1 MKNRDIFL
9 RDPATAKLMNNGQA
23 RINDG
28 MTPQEWAT
36 LREELSNFVCEG
48 QYADGMLRI
57 LEAFLGRLGGTDQSC
72 AWVSGFYGSGKSHLL
87 KMLGHLWVNTEFPED
102 GATARSLV
110 PRLPAEIEAAL
121 KELDIAGRRAGGMH
135 AAFGALPSGSAEST
149 RLTILGI
156 LLRSC
161 GLPDQYR
168 LAKFCLYLKNNG
180 FYDAVKKEVEAAG
193 KDFMRELENLT
204 VSPVLR
210 AALLKVDPHLGN
222 ADALRTLLTKEFA
235 QPNDISTAEFLRM
248 TREVLGG
255 KDGLPLTI
263 LVLDE
268 VQIYVRDNLERT
280 REVVEVAEALGKQ
293 LDSRLLLVGAG
304 QSALSSDVPEFGW
317 MRARFTTSVE
327 LSDADVENVTRR
339 VLLAKRPEKIEAVR
353 QVLAAHAGEIAR
365 QLSST
370 AIATRIEDQETLAD
384 DYPILPVRRR
394 FWEQVLRAVDPAGT
408 SAMLRAQLQIIHEAL
423 RGLAEQPLGTVVPAD
438 FMFEQLQAGMVQ
450 QGVLLRELEETIR
463 KQDRLAARI
472 CGLIFLI
479 RKLPRTTGADSGVRA
494 TAEMLADLLV
504 SDLTNDGTKL
514 RKDVPLTLQ
523 KLVDDGILLKDGE
536 EYNLQTKES
545 QEWDKEFRNR
555 QTQIGS
561 NESVVHQKRDALLQA
576 ALQKEIKDV
585 RPKQGVS
592 NESRDLV
599 LHFGIEPPDMSGQN
613 IPVWVRNEWN
623 ASQKN
628 VVDAARAAG
637 MDSPIL
643 FVFVPKAAAEELRQ
657 QVIRAEA
664 ARGTIDGK
672 GVPST
677 LEGQEARS
685 SMNTRLSDAERARDQ
700 LIAQIAGAAKVFKG
714 GGSELFNLTLAEK
727 VREGA
732 TDALVRLYPRFNEA
746 DHKAWEIVKNRA
758 RKGDESPLRA
768 VDYEGPTEQHP
779 VCREIL
785 SKVGSGIEGR
795 ELRKFFT
802 KSPYGWPQDAVDASI
817 IALHTGGHLLA
828 RYNGQPLAVGQLDQN
843 NISKAEFRTEMITLS
858 GADKLKLRGLFQDAG
873 ISAKGSDD
881 LEAKSTEFLTLAET
895 LAGQAGGAAPLPE
908 APKMTKL
915 ADLRARVGNDRLKGL
930 LDEAD
935 TLKPE
940 VARWKKQSELAA
952 KRLPEWDKLQKF
964 LTAGAGVGAL
974 TEVDS
979 AARGILDGRLLL
991 DNSDH
996 VPPMVKQAAQA
1007 LRTAVTGAHSA
1018 FAKRHAELLKELEAG
1033 EAWKKISGT
1042 QRMALMSEEGIST
1055 VPDLEVGSDEQLLAA
1070 LQQTSVASWNDKTA
1084 ALTARFQ
1091 NAARK
1096 AAKLLEPKT
1105 QYVTLKSDT
1114 LRTEAEVKAW
1124 LAAQETTLVA
1134 KLKEGPVVVG

>member
-1 MKNRDIFL
+1 
-9 RDPATAKLMNNGQA
+9 MNNGQA
-23 RINDG
+23 RINEG

-57 LEAFLGRLGGTDQSC
+57 LEAFLGRVGGTDQSG

-87 KMLGHLWVNTEFPED
+87 KMIGHLWMNTVFPD

-121 KELDIAGRRAGGMH
+121 KELDTAGRRAGGMH

-156 LLRSC
+156 ILRSC
-161 GLPDQYR
+161 GLPDHYR

-180 FYDAVKKEVEAAG
+180 FYDAVKREVEAKG

-210 AALLKVDPHLGN
+210 AALLKVDPHLGD
-222 ADALRTLLTKEFA
+222 ADGLRALLTKEFA

-248 TREVLGG
+248 TREVLEG

-268 VQIYVRDNLERT
+268 VQIYVRNNLERT
-280 REVVEVAEALGKQ
+280 REIVEVAEALGKQ
-293 LDSRLLLVGAG
+293 VDSRVLVVAAG
-304 QSALSSDVPEFGW
+304 QSALSSDVPEFGG
-317 MRARFTTSVE
+317 MRARFTISVE
-327 LSDADVENVTRR
+327 LSDADAENVTRR

-353 QVLAAHAGEIAR
+353 QVLASHAGEIAR

-370 AIATRIEDQETLAD
+370 AIATRTEDQDILAD

-408 SAMLRAQLQIIHEAL
+408 SAMLRAQLQIMHEAL
-423 RGLAEQPLGTVVPAD
+423 RGLADAPLGTVVPAD

-463 KQDRLAARI
+463 KQDRLSARL

-479 RKLPRTTGADSGVRA
+479 RKLPRTAGADCGVRA
-494 TAEMLADLLV
+494 TPEMLADLLV

-514 RKDVPLTLQ
+514 RKDVPVTLQ
-523 KLVDDGILLKDGE
+523 KLVDEGILLKDGD

-555 QTQIGS
+555 QTQIGG
-561 NESVVHQKRDALLQA
+561 NESLVHQKRDALLQA
-576 ALQKEIKDV
+576 ALQKEINTV
-585 RPKQGVS
+585 RLKQGAS
-592 NESRDLV
+592 NEPRDLV
-599 LHFGIEPPDMSGQN
+599 LHFAPEPPDATGQS

-637 MDSPIL
+637 TDSPIL
-643 FVFVPKAAAEELRQ
+643 FVFVPKAAAEDLRQ
-657 QVIRAEA
+657 QIIRAEA
-664 ARGTIDGK
+664 ARGTIDAK

-677 LEGQEARS
+677 PEGQEARS
-685 SMNTRLSDAERARDQ
+685 SLNTRLSDAERARDQ
-700 LIAQIAGAAKVFKG
+700 LIAEIAGGAKVYKG
-714 GGSELFNLTLAEK
+714 GGTELFNLTLAEK

-732 TDALVRLYPRFNEA
+732 TDALARLFPRFNEA
-746 DHKAWEIVKNRA
+746 DHKAWTSVINRA
-758 RKGDESPLRA
+758 RNGDDSPLRA
-768 VDYEGPTEQHP
+768 VDYEGATEQHP
-779 VCREIL
+779 VCKEIHG
-785 SKVGSGIEGR
+785 KVGSGIEGR
-795 ELRKFFT
+795 ELRKFFAA
-802 KSPYGWPQDAVDASI
+802 SPYGWPQDAVDGGI
-817 IALHTGGHLLA
+817 IALHAGAHLLA
-828 RYNGQPLAVGQLDQN
+828 RYNGQALAVGQLDQN
-843 NISKAEFRTEMITLS
+843 KISKTEFRTESIIITPQE
-858 GADKLKLRGLFQDAG
+858 KLKLRGLFVDAG
-873 ISAKGSDD
+873 IAAKASDD
-881 LEAKSTEFLTLAET
+881 LEAKSAEYLALAET
-895 LAGQAGGAAPLPE
+895 LAGKAGGAAPLPE
-908 APKMTKL
+908 APKTTTL
-915 ADLRARVGNDRLKGL
+915 TDLRARVGNDRLKGL
-930 LDEAD
+930 LDQAD
-935 TLKPE
+935 ALKPE
-940 VARWKKQSELAA
+940 LAKWKQLAELAA
-952 KRLPEWDKLQKF
+952 KRVPEWEKLQKF
-964 LTAGAGVGAL
+964 LSAGTGVGAL
-974 TEVDS
+974 TEAET
-979 AARGILDGRLLL
+979 AAKGILDGRLLL

-996 VPPMVKQAAQA
+996 VPPLLKQAAQT
-1007 LRTAVTGAHSA
+1007 LRAAVAGAHGA
-1018 FAKRHAELLKELEAG
+1018 FAKRHAELLNELEAS
-1033 EAWKKISGT
+1033 EARQKISGT
-1042 QRMALMSEEGIST
+1042 QRITIMSEEGISS

-1070 LQQTSVASWNDKTA
+1070 LQQTPVSSWNDKTA

-1096 AAKLLEPKT
+1096 GARLLEPKT

-1114 LRTEAEVKAW
+1114 LRTESDVKAW
-1124 LAAQETTLVA
+1124 LGEQET
-1134 KLKEGPVVVG
+1134 KLLAELKKGPVVVG

>member
-1 MKNRDIFL
+1 MKNREIFL

-57 LEAFLGRLGGTDQSC
+57 LEAFLGRVGGTDQSG

-87 KMLGHLWVNTEFPED
+87 KMLGHLWVNTVFPD

-110 PRLPAEIEAAL
+110 PHLPPEIEAAL
-121 KELDIAGRRAGGMH
+121 KELDTAGRRAGGMH

-156 LLRSC
+156 ILRSR
-161 GLPDQYR
+161 GLPEKYG

-180 FYDAVKKEVEAAG
+180 FYDQVKKEVEAAG
-193 KDFMRELENLT
+193 KDFMRELNNLF

-210 AALLKVDPHLGN
+210 AALLKVDPQLGN

-235 QPNDISTAEFLRM
+235 QPTDISTAEFLRM

-268 VQIYVRDNLERT
+268 VQIYVRNNLERT

-293 LDSRLLLVGAG
+293 MDSRLLLVGAG
-304 QSALSSDVPEFGW
+304 QSALSSDVPEFPW
-317 MRARFTTSVE
+317 MRARFTISVE

-339 VLLAKRPEKIEAVR
+339 VLLGKRPEKIEAVR
-353 QVLAAHAGEIAR
+353 KALSDHAGEIAR

-370 AIATRIEDQETLAD
+370 AIGPRTEDRDVLAD

-394 FWEQVLRAVDPAGT
+394 FWEHVLRAVDPAGT
-408 SAMLRAQLQIIHEAL
+408 SAMLRSQLQNIHEAL
-423 RGLAEQPLGTVVPAD
+423 REVANAPLGTVVPAD
-438 FMFEQLQAGMVQ
+438 IIFDQLQAGMVQ
-450 QGVLLRELEETIR
+450 QGVLLRELWETIR
-463 KQDRLAARI
+463 KQDRLAARL

-479 RKLPRTTGADSGVRA
+479 RKLPRTSGADSGVRA
-494 TAEMLADLLV
+494 TPEMLADLLV

-514 RKDVPLTLQ
+514 RKEVPLVLQ
-523 KLVDDGILLKDGE
+523 KLVDDGVLLKDGD

-561 NESVVHQKRDALLQA
+561 NEAIVHQKRDALLQA
-576 ALQKEIKDV
+576 ALQKEINTV
-585 RPKQGVS
+585 RLKQGVS
-592 NESRDLV
+592 NEPRELV
-599 LHFGIEPPDMSGQN
+599 LHFGAEPPEVTGQN

-637 MDSPIL
+637 TDSPIL
-643 FVFVPKAAAEELRQ
+643 FVFVPKAEADKLREQ
-657 QVIRAEA
+657 IIRAEA
-664 ARGTIDGK
+664 ARSTVDYK

-677 LEGQEARS
+677 PEGQEARN
-685 SMNTRLSDAERARDQ
+685 SMTTRLNDAERARDQ
-700 LIAQIAGAAKVFKG
+700 LISQIASSARVFKG
-714 GGSELFNLTLAEK
+714 GGTELFNLTLSEK

-732 TDALVRLYPRFNEA
+732 TDALARLFPRFGEA
-746 DHKAWEIVKNRA
+746 DHKGWASVINRA
-758 RKGDESPLRA
+758 RNGDDSPLRA
-768 VDYEGPTEQHP
+768 VDYEGATEQHP
-779 VCREIL
+779 VCKEIL

-795 ELRKFFT
+795 ELRKVFAA
-802 KSPYGWPQDAVDASI
+802 SPYGWPQDAVDGGI
-817 IALHTGGHLLA
+817 IALHAGAHLLA
-828 RYNGQPLAVGQLDQN
+828 RYNGQALAVGQLDQN
-843 NISKAEFRTEMITLS
+843 KISKTEFRTETIILT
-858 GADKLKLRGLFQDAG
+858 GPDKLKLRELFREAG
-873 ISAKGSDD
+873 VSAKASDD
-881 LEAKSTEFLTLAET
+881 LEAKSTEYLNVIEALANK
-895 LAGQAGGAAPLPE
+895 AGGAAPLPE
-908 APKMTKL
+908 APKTTKL

-940 VARWKKQSELAA
+940 VAKWKKLAELAA
-952 KRLPEWDKLQKF
+952 KRLPEWEELQEF
-964 LTAGAGVGAL
+964 LSAGAGVTAL
-974 TEVDS
+974 ADVEK
-979 AARGILDGRLLL
+979 AAKGVLDGRLLL
-991 DNSDH
+991 DNTDH
-996 VPPMVKQAAQA
+996 VPPMLKQAVKV
-1007 LRTAVTGAHSA
+1007 LRTALTDAHGA
-1018 FAKRHAELLKELEAG
+1018 FANRHAELLKELEASD
-1033 EAWKKISGT
+1033 AWKKISGT
-1042 QRMALMSEEGIST
+1042 QRMALMSEEGISS

-1070 LQQTSVASWNDKTA
+1070 LKQTPIQSWNDKTA

-1105 QYVTLKSDT
+1105 QYVTLTSGL

-1124 LAAQETTLVA
+1124 LGEQEAMLLA
-1134 KLKEGPVVVG
+1134 ELEKGPVVVG

>member
-36 LREELSNFVCEG
+36 LRDELSNFVCEG
-48 QYADGMLRI
+48 QYAEGMLRI
-57 LEAFLGRLGGTDQSC
+57 LEAFLGRVGGTDQSG

-87 KMLGHLWVNTEFPED
+87 KMLGHLWVNTVFPD

-121 KELDIAGRRAGGMH
+121 KELDTAGRRAGGIH
-135 AAFGALPSGSAEST
+135 AAFGTLPSGSGEST

-156 LLRSC
+156 ILRSC
-161 GLPDQYR
+161 GLPEQYR
-168 LAKFCLYLKNNG
+168 LAKFCLYLKANG
-180 FYDAVKKEVEAAG
+180 FYDQVKKEVEAKG
-193 KDFMRELENLT
+193 KDFMRELNDLT

-210 AALLKVDPHLGN
+210 AALLKADPSLGK
-222 ADALRTLLTKEFA
+222 ADGMRELLTKEFA
-235 QPNDISTAEFLRM
+235 QPTDISTAEFLRM
-248 TREVLGG
+248 TREVLAREN
-255 KDGLPLTI
+255 GLPLTI

-268 VQIYVRDNLERT
+268 VQIYVRNNLERT

-293 LDSRLLLVGAG
+293 LDTRLLLVGAG

-317 MRARFTTSVE
+317 MRARFTIPVE

-353 QVLAAHAGEIAR
+353 QMLAGYAGEIAR

-370 AIATRIEDQETLAD
+370 AIGTRTEDQDTLAD

-408 SAMLRAQLQIIHEAL
+408 SAMLRTQLQIIHEAL

-438 FMFEQLQAGMVQ
+438 FMFEQMQAAMVQ

-463 KQDRLAARI
+463 KQDRLAARL
-472 CGLIFLI
+472 CGLVFLI
-479 RKLPRTTGADSGVRA
+479 RKLPRTAGADCGVRA
-494 TAEMLADLLV
+494 TPEMLADLLV
-504 SDLTNDGTKL
+504 SDLANDGTKL
-514 RKDVPLTLQ
+514 RKDVPVALK
-523 KLVDDGILLKDGE
+523 KLVDEGVLLKDGE

-555 QTQIGS
+555 QTQLGS

-576 ALQKEIKDV
+576 ALQKEMKDV
-585 RPKQGVS
+585 RPKQGAS

-599 LHFGIEPPDMSGQN
+599 LHFAPEPPDATGQN

-637 MDSPIL
+637 TDSPIL
-643 FVFVPKAAAEELRQ
+643 FLFVPKASADELRQ
-657 QVIRAEA
+657 QIIRAEA
-664 ARGTIDGK
+664 ARGTIDAK

-677 LEGQEARS
+677 DEGKEAQS
-685 SMNTRLSDAERARDQ
+685 SMNTRLTDAERARDQ
-700 LIAQIAGAAKVFKG
+700 LIAQIAGGAKVFKG
-714 GGSELFNLTLAEK
+714 GGTELFNLTLAEK

-732 TDALVRLYPRFNEA
+732 TDALARLFPRFNEA
-746 DHKAWEIVKNRA
+746 DHKAWTSVINRA
-758 RKGDESPLRA
+758 RNGDDSPLRA
-768 VDYEGPTEQHP
+768 VEYEGPTEQHP

-795 ELRKFFT
+795 ELRKFFAA
-802 KSPYGWPQDAVDASI
+802 SPYGWPQDAVDGGI
-817 IALHTGGHLLA
+817 IALHAGGHLLA
-828 RYNGQPLAVGQLDQN
+828 RYNGQPLAAGQLDQN
-843 NISKAEFRTEMITLS
+843 KISKSEFRTETITLS
-858 GADKLKLRGLFQDAG
+858 GQDKLKLRGVFQDAG
-873 ISAKGSDD
+873 ISAKASDD
-881 LEAKSTEFLTLAET
+881 LEAKSTEYLNLAES
-895 LAGQAGGAAPLPE
+895 LAGKAGGAAPLPE
-908 APKMTKL
+908 APKTTNL

-930 LDEAD
+930 LDQAD

-940 VARWKKQSELAA
+940 VAKWKKQAELAA
-952 KRLPEWDKLQKF
+952 KRVPEWEKLQR
-964 LTAGAGVGAL
+964 LLGVGAGVGAL
-974 TEVDS
+974 GEVET
-979 AARGILDGRLLL
+979 AARGVLDGRLLL
-991 DNSDH
+991 DSSDH
-996 VPPMVKQAAQA
+996 VPPLVKQAAQS
-1007 LRTAVTGAHSA
+1007 LRTAVTAAHQA
-1018 FAKRHAELLKELEAG
+1018 FATRHAELLKDLEAND
-1033 EAWKKISGT
+1033 AWQKISGQ
-1042 QRMALMSEEGIST
+1042 QRTTILSEEGIAS
-1055 VPDLEVGSDEQLLAA
+1055 VPGLEVGSDDELLAA
-1070 LQQTSVASWNDKTA
+1070 LQRTPVSSWNDKTA

-1096 AAKLLEPKT
+1096 AARLLEPKT
-1105 QYVTLKSDT
+1105 QYVTLKSGT

-1124 LAAQETTLVA
+1124 LAEQEPTLLA
-1134 KLKEGPVVVG
+1134 ELKKGPVVVG

>member
-1 MKNRDIFL
+1 MKNREIFL

-28 MTPQEWAT
+28 MTPQEWTT

-57 LEAFLGRLGGTDQSC
+57 LEAFLGRVGGTDQSG

-87 KMLGHLWVNTEFPED
+87 KMIGHLWVNTEFPD
-102 GATARSLV
+102 GATARSIV
-110 PRLPAEIEAAL
+110 PRLPEEIEAAL
-121 KELDIAGRRAGGMH
+121 KELDTSGRRAGGLW

-156 LLRSC
+156 ILRSC
-161 GLPDQYR
+161 GLPEKYS

-180 FYDAVKKEVEAAG
+180 FYDAVRKDVEASG
-193 KDFMRELENLT
+193 KEFMRELNNLF

-210 AALLKVDPHLGN
+210 AALLKADPQLGN
-222 ADALRTLLTKEFA
+222 ADGLRTLLTKEFS
-235 QPNDISTAEFLRM
+235 QPTDISTAEFLRM

-268 VQIYVRDNLERT
+268 VQIYVRNNLERT
-280 REVVEVAEALGKQ
+280 REIVEVAEALGKQ

-304 QSALSSDVPEFGW
+304 QSALSSDVPEFSW
-317 MRARFTTSVE
+317 MRARFTISVE

-353 QVLAAHAGEIAR
+353 QLLASHAGEIAR

-370 AIATRIEDQETLAD
+370 AIATRTEDKDVLAD

-394 FWEQVLRAVDPAGT
+394 FWEHVLRAVDPAGT

-423 RGLAEQPLGTVVPAD
+423 LGLAEEPFGTVVPAD

-463 KQDRLAARI
+463 KQDRLSSRL

-479 RKLPRTTGADSGVRA
+479 RKLPRTSGADCGVRA

-514 RKDVPLTLQ
+514 RKDVPLALQ
-523 KLVDDGILLKDGE
+523 KLVDEGILLKDGE

-555 QTQIGS
+555 QTQLGS

-576 ALQKEIKDV
+576 ALQKEINTV
-585 RPKQGVS
+585 RLKQGAS
-592 NESRDLV
+592 NEPRELV
-599 LHFGIEPPDMSGQN
+599 LHFAPEPPDATGQN
-613 IPVWVRNEWN
+613 VPVWVRNEWN

-637 MDSPIL
+637 TDSPIL
-643 FVFVPKAAAEELRQ
+643 FVFVPKASAQELREQ
-657 QVIRAEA
+657 IIRAEA

-677 LEGQEARS
+677 REGEEARS
-685 SMNTRLSDAERARDQ
+685 SMSTRLGDAERARDQ
-700 LIAQIAGAAKVFKG
+700 LIAQVASGAKVYKG
-714 GGSELFNLTLAEK
+714 GGTELFNLTLAEK
-727 VREGA
+727 VRDGA
-732 TDALVRLYPRFNEA
+732 TDALARLFPRFGEA
-746 DHKAWEIVKNRA
+746 DHKGWTSVINRA
-758 RKGDESPLRA
+758 RNGDDSPLRA
-768 VDYEGPTEQHP
+768 VDFDGATEHHP

-785 SKVGSGIEGR
+785 SKVGNGIEGR
-795 ELRKFFT
+795 DLRKHFSA
-802 KSPYGWPQDAVDASI
+802 SPYGWPQDTVDGGI
-817 IALHTGGHLLA
+817 IALHSGAHLLA
-828 RYNGQPLAVGQLDQN
+828 RYNSQALAVGQLDQN
-843 NISKAEFRTEMITLS
+843 KISKTEFRTESIILT
-858 GADKLKLRGLFQDAG
+858 GPDKLKLRGLLQDAG
-873 ISAKGSDD
+873 IFAKASED
-881 LEAKSTEFLTLAET
+881 LEVKSTEYLALAES
-895 LAGQAGGAAPLPE
+895 LAGKAGGAAPLPE
-908 APKMTKL
+908 PPKTAKL
-915 ADLRARVGNDRLKGL
+915 TDLRARVGNDRLKGL
-930 LDEAD
+930 LDQAD
-935 TLKPE
+935 FLKAE
-940 VARWKKQSELAA
+940 VAKWKKQADLAA
-952 KRLPEWDKLQKF
+952 KRVPEWEKLQKF
-964 LTAGAGVGAL
+964 LSVGTGVGAL
-974 TEVDS
+974 AEVE
-979 AARGILDGRLLL
+979 AAAKGILDGRLLL

-996 VPPMVKQAAQA
+996 VPPMIKQAAHA
-1007 LRTAVTGAHSA
+1007 LRTAVTGAHSG
-1018 FAKRHAELLKELEAG
+1018 FAIRHAEQLKELEASD
-1033 EAWKKISGT
+1033 AWQKISGQ
-1042 QRMALMSEEGIST
+1042 QRISIMSGEGISS
-1055 VPDLEVGSDEQLLAA
+1055 VPDLEVGSDEQLLLA
-1070 LQQTSVASWNDKTA
+1070 LQNTPVASWNDKTA

-1096 AAKLLEPKT
+1096 AAKMLEPET

-1124 LAAQETTLVA
+1124 LATQETTLVA

>member
-23 RINDG
+23 RISEG
-28 MTPQEWAT
+28 MTSQEWAT
-36 LREELSNFVCEG
+36 LREELCNFVCEG

-57 LEAFLGRLGGTDQSC
+57 LEAFLGRVGGTDQSG

-87 KMLGHLWVNTEFPED
+87 KMIGHLWLNTVFPD

-121 KELDIAGRRAGGMH
+121 KELDTAGRRSGGLH

-156 LLRSC
+156 ILRSC

-180 FYDAVKKEVEAAG
+180 FYDSVKKEVETAG
-193 KDFMRELENLT
+193 KDFFRELNNLT

-210 AALLKVDPHLGN
+210 AALLKVDSQLGD
-222 ADALRTLLTKEFA
+222 ADALRLLLTKEFA

-268 VQIYVRDNLERT
+268 VQIYVRNNLERT
-280 REVVEVAEALGKQ
+280 REIVEVAEALGKQ
-293 LDSRLLLVGAG
+293 LDSRLLLVAAG
-304 QSALSSDVPEFGW
+304 QSALSSDVPEFSW
-317 MRARFTTSVE
+317 MRARFTVSVE

-353 QVLAAHAGEIAR
+353 QVLASHAGEIAR
-365 QLSST
+365 QLSSS
-370 AIATRIEDQETLAD
+370 AIATRTEDQDILAD

-394 FWEQVLRAVDPAGT
+394 FWEHVLRAVDPAGT

-423 RGLAEQPLGTVVPAD
+423 RGLADQPLGTVVPAD

-463 KQDRLAARI
+463 KQDRLASRL

-479 RKLPRTTGADSGVRA
+479 RKLPRTAGADCGVRA

-504 SDLTNDGTKL
+504 SDLADDGTKL
-514 RKDVPLTLQ
+514 RKEVPLTLK
-523 KLVDDGILLKDGE
+523 KLLDEGILLKDGE

-561 NESVVHQKRDALLQA
+561 NESIIHQKRDALLQA
-576 ALQKEIKDV
+576 ALQKEINTV
-585 RPKQGVS
+585 RLKQGSS
-592 NESRDLV
+592 NQPRELV
-599 LHFGIEPPDMSGQN
+599 LHFAPEPPDATGQN
-613 IPVWVRNEWN
+613 VPVWVRNEWN

-637 MDSPIL
+637 TDSPIL
-643 FVFVPKAAAEELRQ
+643 FVFVPKAAAQELREQ
-657 QVIRAEA
+657 IIRAEA

-677 LEGQEARS
+677 REGEEARS
-685 SMNTRLSDAERARDQ
+685 SMSTRLSDAERARDQ
-700 LIAQIAGAAKVFKG
+700 LIAQIAGAAKVYKG
-714 GGSELFNLTLAEK
+714 GGTELFSLTLAEK

-732 TDALVRLYPRFNEA
+732 NDALARLFPRFGEA
-746 DHKAWEIVKNRA
+746 DHKAWTSVISRA
-758 RKGDESPLRA
+758 RNGDDSPLRA
-768 VDYEGPTEQHP
+768 VDYEGATEQHP

-785 SKVGSGIEGR
+785 SKVGSGIDGR
-795 ELRKFFT
+795 ELRKAFAA
-802 KSPYGWPQDAVDASI
+802 SPYGWPQDAVDGGI
-817 IALHTGGHLLA
+817 IALHAGNHLLA

-843 NISKAEFRTEMITLS
+843 KLSKTEFRTESIILT
-858 GADKLKLRGLFQDAG
+858 GPDKLKLRGLFQDAG
-873 ISAKGSDD
+873 IAAKASDD
-881 LEAKSTEFLTLAET
+881 LEQKSTEYLNLVEA
-895 LAGQAGGAAPLPE
+895 LAGKAGGAAPLPE
-908 APKMTKL
+908 TPKTTKL

-930 LDEAD
+930 LDQAE
-935 TLKPE
+935 TLRPE
-940 VARWKKQSELAA
+940 VAKWKKLAELAA
-952 KRLPEWDKLQKF
+952 KRVPEWEELQEF
-964 LTAGAGVGAL
+964 LSAGAGVLELADVEKASLG
-974 TEVDS
+974 VM
-979 AARGILDGRLLL
+979 DGRLLL

-996 VPPMVKQAAQA
+996 VPPMLKQAVTVLRKA
-1007 LRTAVTGAHSA
+1007 LTRAHGA
-1018 FAKRHAELLKELEAG
+1018 FASRHGELLKELEASD
-1033 EAWKKISGT
+1033 AWQKISGT
-1042 QRMALMSEEGIST
+1042 QRMALMSEEGISS
-1055 VPDLEVGSDEQLLAA
+1055 VPDLEVGSGEQLLSA
-1070 LQQTSVASWNDKTA
+1070 LQHTPVSSWNDKTA

-1091 NAARK
+1091 NVAHKAAR
-1096 AAKLLEPKT
+1096 LLEPKT
-1105 QYVTLKSDT
+1105 QYVTLKSGT
-1114 LRTEAEVKAW
+1114 LRTESEVKAW
-1124 LAAQETTLVA
+1124 LGDQEKTLLA
-1134 KLKEGPVVVG
+1134 ELKKGPVVVG

>member
-23 RINDG
+23 RISDG
-28 MTPQEWAT
+28 MTAQEWAT

-57 LEAFLGRLGGTDQSC
+57 LEAFLGRVGGTDQSG

-87 KMLGHLWVNTEFPED
+87 KMIGHLWMNTVFPD

-121 KELDIAGRRAGGMH
+121 KELDTAGRRAGGMH

-156 LLRSC
+156 ILRSC

-180 FYDAVKKEVEAAG
+180 FYDQVKKEVEASG

-210 AALLKVDPHLGN
+210 AALLKVDPQLGN

-235 QPNDISTAEFLRM
+235 QPVDISTAEFLRM
-248 TREVLGG
+248 TREVLVG

-268 VQIYVRDNLERT
+268 VQIYVRNNLERT

-293 LDSRLLLVGAG
+293 LDSRLLVVAAG
-304 QSALSSDVPEFGW
+304 QSALSSDVPEFPW
-317 MRARFTTSVE
+317 MRARFTVTVE

-339 VLLAKRPEKIEAVR
+339 VLLAKRPEKIEEVR
-353 QVLAAHAGEIAR
+353 MTLSSHAGEIAR

-370 AIATRIEDQETLAD
+370 AIATRTEDQDILAD

-394 FWEQVLRAVDPAGT
+394 FWEHVLRAVDPAGT
-408 SAMLRAQLQIIHEAL
+408 SAMLRSQLQNIHEAL
-423 RGLAEQPLGTVVPAD
+423 RELAESPLGTVVPAD
-438 FMFEQLQAGMVQ
+438 IIFDQLQAGMVQ
-450 QGVLLRELEETIR
+450 QGVLLRELSETIR
-463 KQDRLAARI
+463 KQDRLAGRL

-479 RKLPRTTGADSGVRA
+479 RKLPRTSGADCGVRA
-494 TAEMLADLLV
+494 TPEMLADLLV
-504 SDLTNDGTKL
+504 SDLSNDGTKL
-514 RKDVPLTLQ
+514 RKEVPLVLQ
-523 KLVDDGILLKDGE
+523 KLVDEGIILKDGE

-576 ALQKEIKDV
+576 ALQKEINTV
-585 RPKQGVS
+585 RLKQGAS
-592 NESRDLV
+592 NEPRELV
-599 LHFGIEPPDMSGQN
+599 LHFAPEPPDATGQN
-613 IPVWVRNEWN
+613 VPVWVRNEWN

-637 MDSPIL
+637 TDSPIL
-643 FVFVPKAAAEELRQ
+643 FVFVAKAEAEKLREQ
-657 QVIRAEA
+657 IIRAEA
-664 ARGTIDGK
+664 ARSTIDGK

-677 LEGQEARS
+677 REGEEARS
-685 SMNTRLSDAERARDQ
+685 SMGTRLSDAERARDQ
-700 LIAQIAGAAKVFKG
+700 LIAQIASGAKVYKG
-714 GGSELFNLTLAEK
+714 GGTELFNLTLAEK

-732 TDALVRLYPRFNEA
+732 TDALARLFPRFGEA
-746 DHKAWEIVKNRA
+746 DHKAWTSVINRA
-758 RKGDESPLRA
+758 RNGDDSPLRA
-768 VDYEGPTEQHP
+768 VDYEGATEQHP
-779 VCREIL
+779 VCKDIL
-785 SKVGSGIEGR
+785 VKVGSGIEGR
-795 ELRKFFT
+795 ELRKFFAV
-802 KSPYGWPQDAVDASI
+802 SPYGWPQDAVDGGI
-817 IALHTGGHLLA
+817 IALHAGAHLLA

-843 NISKAEFRTEMITLS
+843 KISKTEFRTENIILT
-858 GADKLKLRGLFQDAG
+858 GPDKLKLRELFREAG
-873 ISAKGSDD
+873 VTAKASDD
-881 LEAKSTEFLTLAET
+881 LELKSTEYLNVVEALAKR
-895 LAGQAGGAAPLPE
+895 AGGPAPLPE
-908 APKMTKL
+908 GPKTTKL
-915 ADLRARVGNDRLKGL
+915 TDLRGCIGNDRLKGL
-930 LDEAD
+930 LDVAD
-935 TLKPE
+935 TLKLE
-940 VARWKKQSELAA
+940 VAKWKKLSDLAV
-952 KRLPEWDKLQKF
+952 KRVPEWDKLQKF
-964 LTAGAGVGAL
+964 LTAGAGVGAMADVE
-974 TEVDS
+974 T
-979 AARGILDGRLLL
+979 AAKGILDGRLLL

-1007 LRTAVTGAHSA
+1007 LRTALTGTHGA
-1018 FAKRHAELLKELEAG
+1018 FASRHAELLKELEASA
-1033 EAWKKISGT
+1033 AWKAISGT
-1042 QRMALMSEEGIST
+1042 QRMALMSEEEISS

-1070 LQQTSVASWNDKTA
+1070 LQQTPVASWNDKTA

-1105 QYVTLKSDT
+1105 QYVTLTSGL
-1114 LRTEAEVKAW
+1114 LRTEAEVEAW
-1124 LAAQETTLVA
+1124 LGEQEATLLA
-1134 KLKEGPVVVG
+1134 ELEKGPVVVG

>member
-23 RINDG
+23 RISDG
-28 MTPQEWAT
+28 MTAQEWAT

-57 LEAFLGRLGGTDQSC
+57 LEAFLGRVGGTDQSG

-87 KMLGHLWVNTEFPED
+87 KMIGHLWNNTVFPD

-110 PRLPAEIEAAL
+110 PRLPSEIEAAL
-121 KELDIAGRRAGGMH
+121 KELDTAGRRAGGMH

-156 LLRSC
+156 ILRSC

-180 FYDAVKKEVEAAG
+180 FYDQVKKEVEAAG

-204 VSPVLR
+204 VSPLLR
-210 AALLKVDPHLGN
+210 AALLKVDPQLGN
-222 ADALRTLLTKEFA
+222 VDALRTLLTKEFA
-235 QPNDISTAEFLRM
+235 QPVDISTAEFLRM
-248 TREVLGG
+248 TREVLVG

-268 VQIYVRDNLERT
+268 VQIYVRNNLERT

-293 LDSRLLLVGAG
+293 LDSRLLVVAAG
-304 QSALSSDVPEFGW
+304 QSALSSDVPEFPW
-317 MRARFTTSVE
+317 MRARFTITVE

-339 VLLAKRPEKIEAVR
+339 VLLAKRPEKIEEVR
-353 QVLAAHAGEIAR
+353 MTLSSHAGEIAR

-370 AIATRIEDQETLAD
+370 AIATRTEDQDILAD

-394 FWEQVLRAVDPAGT
+394 FWEHVLRAVDPAGT
-408 SAMLRAQLQIIHEAL
+408 SAMLRSQLQNIHEAL
-423 RGLAEQPLGTVVPAD
+423 RELAESPLGTVVPAD
-438 FMFEQLQAGMVQ
+438 IIFDQLQAGMVQ
-450 QGVLLRELEETIR
+450 QGVLLRELSETIR
-463 KQDRLAARI
+463 KQDRLAGRL

-479 RKLPRTTGADSGVRA
+479 RKLPRTSGADCGVRA
-494 TAEMLADLLV
+494 TPEMLADLLV
-504 SDLTNDGTKL
+504 SDLSNDGTKL
-514 RKDVPLTLQ
+514 RKEVPLVLQ
-523 KLVDDGILLKDGE
+523 KLVEEGIILKDGE

-576 ALQKEIKDV
+576 ALQKEINTV
-585 RPKQGVS
+585 RLKQGAS
-592 NESRDLV
+592 NEPRELV
-599 LHFGIEPPDMSGQN
+599 LHFAPEPPDATGQN
-613 IPVWVRNEWN
+613 VPVWVRNEWN

-637 MDSPIL
+637 TDSPIL
-643 FVFVPKAAAEELRQ
+643 FVFVAKAEAEKLREQ
-657 QVIRAEA
+657 IIRAEA
-664 ARGTIDGK
+664 ARSTIDGK

-677 LEGQEARS
+677 REGEEARN
-685 SMNTRLSDAERARDQ
+685 SMGTRLSDAERARDQ
-700 LIAQIAGAAKVFKG
+700 LIAQIASGAKVYKG
-714 GGSELFNLTLAEK
+714 GGTELFNLTLAEK

-732 TDALVRLYPRFNEA
+732 TDALARLFPRFGEA
-746 DHKAWEIVKNRA
+746 DHKAWTSVINRA
-758 RKGDESPLRA
+758 RNGDDSPLRA
-768 VDYEGPTEQHP
+768 VDYEGATEQHP
-779 VCREIL
+779 VCKDIL
-785 SKVGSGIEGR
+785 VKVGSGIEGR
-795 ELRKFFT
+795 ELRKFFAV
-802 KSPYGWPQDAVDASI
+802 SPYGWPQDAVDGGI
-817 IALHTGGHLLA
+817 IALHAGAHLLA

-843 NISKAEFRTEMITLS
+843 KISKTEFRTENIILT
-858 GADKLKLRGLFQDAG
+858 GPDKLKLRELFREAG
-873 ISAKGSDD
+873 VTAKASDD
-881 LEAKSTEFLTLAET
+881 LELKSTEYLNVVEALANK
-895 LAGQAGGAAPLPE
+895 AGGPAPLPE
-908 APKMTKL
+908 GPKTTKL
-915 ADLRARVGNDRLKGL
+915 TDLRGCIGNDRLKGL
-930 LDEAD
+930 LDVAD

-940 VARWKKQSELAA
+940 VAKWKKLSDLAV
-952 KRLPEWDKLQKF
+952 KRVPEWDKLQKF
-964 LTAGAGVGAL
+964 LTAGAGVGAMADVE
-974 TEVDS
+974 T
-979 AARGILDGRLLL
+979 AAKGILDGRLLL

-1007 LRTAVTGAHSA
+1007 LRTALTGTHGA
-1018 FAKRHAELLKELEAG
+1018 FASRHAELLKELEASA
-1033 EAWKKISGT
+1033 AWNAISGT
-1042 QRMALMSEEGIST
+1042 QRMALMSEEEISS

-1070 LQQTSVASWNDKTA
+1070 LQQTPVASWNDKTA
-1084 ALTARFQ
+1084 ALTVRFQ

-1105 QYVTLKSDT
+1105 QYVTLTSGI
-1114 LRTEAEVKAW
+1114 LRTEAEVEAW
-1124 LAAQETTLVA
+1124 LGEQEATLLA
-1134 KLKEGPVVVG
+1134 ELEKGPVVVG

>member
-28 MTPQEWAT
+28 MTLQEWAT

-48 QYADGMLRI
+48 QYADGTLRI
-57 LEAFLGRLGGTDQSC
+57 LEAFLGRVGGTDQSG

-87 KMLGHLWVNTEFPED
+87 KMIGHLWMNTAFPD

-121 KELDIAGRRAGGMH
+121 KEMDTAGRRAGGMH
-135 AAFGALPSGSAEST
+135 AAFGTLPSGSGEST
-149 RLTILGI
+149 RLAILGI
-156 LLRSC
+156 ILRSC
-161 GLPDQYR
+161 GLPEKYS

-180 FYDAVKKEVEAAG
+180 FYDQVKKEVEAGG
-193 KDFMRELENLT
+193 KDFMRELNNLF

-210 AALLKVDPHLGN
+210 AALLKVDPQLGD

-235 QPNDISTAEFLRM
+235 QPTDISTAEFLRM
-248 TREVLGG
+248 TREVLGR

-268 VQIYVRDNLERT
+268 VQIYVRNNLDRT

-293 LDSRLLLVGAG
+293 LDSRLLVVGAG
-304 QSALSSDVPEFGW
+304 QSALSSDVPEFSW
-317 MRARFTTSVE
+317 LRARFTISVE

-353 QVLAAHAGEIAR
+353 KMLASHAGEIAR

-370 AIATRIEDQETLAD
+370 AIGTRTEDQDTLAD

-394 FWEQVLRAVDPAGT
+394 FWEHVLRAVDPAGT

-423 RGLAEQPLGTVVPAD
+423 RGLADQPLGTVVPAD

-463 KQDRLAARI
+463 KQHRLAARL

-479 RKLPRTTGADSGVRA
+479 RKLPRTTGADCGVRA
-494 TAEMLADLLV
+494 TPEMLADLLV
-504 SDLTNDGTKL
+504 SDLVNDGTKL
-514 RKDVPLTLQ
+514 RKDVPVALQ
-523 KLVDDGILLKDGE
+523 KLVDEGILLKDGE

-555 QTQIGS
+555 QTQLGS

-576 ALQKEIKDV
+576 ALQKEINTV
-585 RPKQGVS
+585 RLKQGVS
-592 NESRDLV
+592 NESRELV
-599 LHFGIEPPDMSGQN
+599 LHFAPEPPDATGQN

-637 MDSPIL
+637 TDSPIL

-657 QVIRAEA
+657 QIIRAEA
-664 ARGTIDGK
+664 ARGTIDAK

-677 LEGQEARS
+677 PEGQEARS
-685 SMNTRLSDAERARDQ
+685 SLNTRLSDAERARDQ
-700 LIAQIAGAAKVFKG
+700 LIAQIAGGAKVYKG
-714 GGSELFNLTLAEK
+714 GGTELFNLTLAEK

-732 TDALVRLYPRFNEA
+732 TDALDRLFPRFNEA
-746 DHKAWEIVKNRA
+746 DHKAWTSVINRA
-758 RKGDESPLRA
+758 RNGDDSPLRA
-768 VDYEGPTEQHP
+768 VDYEGTTEQHP
-779 VCREIL
+779 VCREIQ

-795 ELRKFFT
+795 ELRKFFAA
-802 KSPYGWPQDAVDASI
+802 SPYGWPQDAVDGGI
-817 IALHTGGHLLA
+817 IALHAGGHLLA

-843 NISKAEFRTEMITLS
+843 KLSKTEFRTENITLT
-858 GADKLKLRGLFQDAG
+858 GQDKLKLRGLFVDAG
-873 ISAKGSDD
+873 MSAKASDD
-881 LEAKSTEFLTLAET
+881 LEAKATEFLNIIET
-895 LAGQAGGAAPLPE
+895 LAGKAGGNAPLPE
-908 APKMTKL
+908 ASKTTKL

-930 LDEAD
+930 VDQAD

-940 VARWKKQSELAA
+940 IAKWKKQAELAA
-952 KRLPEWDKLQKF
+952 KRLPEWEKLQKF
-964 LTAGAGVGAL
+964 LSAGTGVSAL
-974 TEVDS
+974 TEAET
-979 AARGILDGRLLL
+979 AAKGILDGRLLL

-996 VPPMVKQAAQA
+996 VPPLVKQAAQS
-1007 LRTAVTGAHSA
+1007 LRAAVTGAQQA
-1018 FAKRHAELLKELEAG
+1018 FAKQHAELLKELEAG
-1033 EAWKKISGT
+1033 DAWQKIPGQ
-1042 QRMALMSEEGIST
+1042 QRITIMSDEGISS
-1055 VPDLEVGSDEQLLAA
+1055 VPDLEVGSDEQLLQA
-1070 LQQTSVASWNDKTA
+1070 LQQTPVSSWNDRTA

-1091 NAARK
+1091 NAARN

-1105 QYVTLKSDT
+1105 QYVSLKSGT

-1124 LAAQETTLVA
+1124 LSEQEKTLVN
-1134 KLKEGPVVVG
+1134 KLKEGPVVIG

>member
-57 LEAFLGRLGGTDQSC
+57 FEAFLGRVDGTDQSG

-87 KMLGHLWVNTEFPED
+87 KMIGHLWMNTEFPD
-102 GATARSLV
+102 GVPARSLV
-110 PRLPAEIEAAL
+110 PKLPAEIEAAL
-121 KELDIAGRRAGGMH
+121 KELDIKGRRAGGMH

-156 LLRSC
+156 MLRSC

-180 FYDAVKKEVEAAG
+180 FYDAVKKLLEAVG

-210 AALLKVDPHLGN
+210 DALLKVDPHLGN
-222 ADALRTLLTKEFA
+222 ADSLRALLTKEFS
-235 QPNDISTAEFLRM
+235 QPTDISTAEFLRM
-248 TREVLGG
+248 TREVLGSNG
-255 KDGLPLTI
+255 CLPLTI

-268 VQIYVRDNLERT
+268 VQIYVRNNLERT
-280 REVVEVAEALGKQ
+280 REIVEVVEALSKQ
-293 LDSRLLLVGAG
+293 LDSRLLVVAAG

-353 QVLAAHAGEIAR
+353 QVLTTHAGEIAR

-370 AIATRIEDQETLAD
+370 AIATRTADQDILAD

-394 FWEQVLRAVDPAGT
+394 FWEHVLRAVDPAGT
-408 SAMLRAQLQIIHEAL
+408 SAMLRAQLQIIYEAL
-423 RGLAEQPLGTVVPAD
+423 RGLAEAPLGTVVPAD

-463 KQDRLAARI
+463 KQDRLAARL

-479 RKLPRTTGADSGVRA
+479 RKLPRTLGADCGVRA
-494 TAEMLADLLV
+494 TPEMLADLLV
-504 SDLTNDGTKL
+504 SDLANDGTKL
-514 RKDVPLTLQ
+514 RKDVPVTLQ
-523 KLVDDGILLKDGE
+523 KLVDEGILLKDGE

-555 QTQIGS
+555 QTQLGS
-561 NESVVHQKRDALLQA
+561 NESVIHQKRDALLQA
-576 ALQKEIKDV
+576 ALQKEISTV
-585 RPKQGVS
+585 RKKQGVS
-592 NESRDLV
+592 NEPRELV
-599 LHFGIEPPDMSGQN
+599 LHFADAPPDVTGQN
-613 IPVWVRNEWN
+613 IPVWVRNEWH

-637 MDSPIL
+637 TDSPIL

-657 QVIRAEA
+657 QIIRAEA
-664 ARGTIDGK
+664 ARTTIDAK

-677 LEGQEARS
+677 PEGQEARS
-685 SMNTRLSDAERARDQ
+685 SLNTRLSDAERARDQ
-700 LIAQIAGAAKVFKG
+700 LIGQIAGSAKVFKG
-714 GGSELFNLTLAEK
+714 GGTELFNLTLTEK
-727 VREGA
+727 IRDGA
-732 TDALVRLYPRFNEA
+732 TDALDRLFPRFNEA

-758 RKGDESPLRA
+758 RKGDDSPLRA
-768 VDYEGPTEQHP
+768 VDYEGATEQHP
-779 VCREIL
+779 VCKEIL

-795 ELRKFFT
+795 KLRELFK

-817 IALHTGGHLLA
+817 VALHTGGHLLA
-828 RYNGQPLAVGQLDQN
+828 RYNGQPVAVGQLDQN
-843 NISKAEFRTEMITLS
+843 NISKTEFRTETITLS
-858 GADKLKLRGLFQDAG
+858 ATDKLKLRGLFQDG
-873 ISAKGSDD
+873 GVSAKASDD
-881 LEAKSTEFLTLAET
+881 LEAKATEYLDVVEALANK
-895 LAGQAGGAAPLPE
+895 AGGAAPLPE
-908 APKMTKL
+908 APKTTML
-915 ADLRARVGNDRLKGL
+915 ADLRTRVGNDRLKGL
-930 LDEAD
+930 LDNAD
-935 TLKPE
+935 ALRADAAK
-940 VARWKKQSELAA
+940 WNKQAELAA
-952 KRLPEWDKLQKF
+952 KRVPEWDRLKQF
-964 LTAGAGVGAL
+964 LSAGTGVGAL
-974 TEVDS
+974 AETVT
-979 AARGILDGRLLL
+979 AAKGILDGRLLL

-996 VPPMVKQAAQA
+996 VTPLLKQAAKA
-1007 LRTAVTGAHSA
+1007 LRTAVTGSHGA
-1018 FAKRHAELLKELEAG
+1018 FASRHAELLKELEAG
-1033 EAWKKISGT
+1033 DAWQKISGP
-1042 QRMALMSEEGIST
+1042 QRLAIMSEEGVST
-1055 VPDLEVGSDEQLLAA
+1055 VPNLEVGSDEKLLSA
-1070 LQQTSVASWNDKTA
+1070 LQQTPVSSWNDKTA

-1105 QYVTLKSDT
+1105 QCVSLKSGT
-1114 LRTEAEVKAW
+1114 LRTEPEVKAW
-1124 LAAQETTLVA
+1124 VAEQEKMLLEKIKT
-1134 KLKEGPVVVG
+1134 GPVIIE

>member
-1 MKNRDIFL
+1 MKNREIFL

-28 MTPQEWAT
+28 MTPQEWTT

-57 LEAFLGRLGGTDQSC
+57 LEAFLGRVGGTDQSG

-87 KMLGHLWVNTEFPED
+87 KMIGHLWVNTEFPD
-102 GATARSLV
+102 GATARSIV
-110 PRLPAEIEAAL
+110 PRLPEEIEAAL
-121 KELDIAGRRAGGMH
+121 KELDTTGRRAGGLR

-156 LLRSC
+156 ILRSC
-161 GLPDQYR
+161 GLPEKYS

-180 FYDAVKKEVEAAG
+180 FYDAVKKEVEASG
-193 KDFMRELENLT
+193 KEFMRELNNLF

-210 AALLKVDPHLGN
+210 AALLKADPQLGN
-222 ADALRTLLTKEFA
+222 ADALRSLLTKEFA
-235 QPNDISTAEFLRM
+235 QPTDISTAEFLRM

-268 VQIYVRDNLERT
+268 VQIYVRNNLERT

-293 LDSRLLLVGAG
+293 LDSRLLVVAAG
-304 QSALSSDVPEFGW
+304 QSALSSDVPEFSW
-317 MRARFTTSVE
+317 MRARFTISVE

-353 QVLAAHAGEIAR
+353 QILASHAGEIAR

-370 AIATRIEDQETLAD
+370 AIATRTEDKDILAD

-394 FWEQVLRAVDPAGT
+394 FWEHVLRAVDPAGT

-423 RGLAEQPLGTVVPAD
+423 RGLADQPLGTVVPAD

-463 KQDRLAARI
+463 KQDRLSARI

-479 RKLPRTTGADSGVRA
+479 RKLPRTSGADCGVRA
-494 TAEMLADLLV
+494 TPEMLADLLV

-514 RKDVPLTLQ
+514 RKDVPLALQ
-523 KLVDDGILLKDGE
+523 NLVDEGILLKDGE

-576 ALQKEIKDV
+576 ALQKEINTV
-585 RPKQGVS
+585 RLKQGVS
-592 NESRDLV
+592 NESRELV
-599 LHFGIEPPDMSGQN
+599 LHFAPEPPDATGQN
-613 IPVWVRNEWN
+613 VPVWVRNEWN

-637 MDSPIL
+637 TDSPIL
-643 FVFVPKAAAEELRQ
+643 FVFVAKAEAEKLREQ
-657 QVIRAEA
+657 IIRAEA
-664 ARGTIDGK
+664 ARGTIHGK

-677 LEGQEARS
+677 REGEEARS
-685 SMNTRLSDAERARDQ
+685 SMGTRLSDAERARDQ
-700 LIAQIAGAAKVFKG
+700 LIAQIASGAKVYKG
-714 GGSELFNLTLAEK
+714 GGTELFNLTLAEK

-732 TDALVRLYPRFNEA
+732 TDALARLFPRFGEA
-746 DHKAWEIVKNRA
+746 DHKAWTSVINRA
-758 RKGDESPLRA
+758 RNGDDSPLRA
-768 VDYEGPTEQHP
+768 VDYEGATEQHP
-779 VCREIL
+779 VCKEIL
-785 SKVGSGIEGR
+785 GKVGIGIEGR
-795 ELRKFFT
+795 ELRKFFAA
-802 KSPYGWPQDAVDASI
+802 SPYGWPQDAVDGGI
-817 IALHTGGHLLA
+817 IALHAGAHLLA

-843 NISKAEFRTEMITLS
+843 KISKTEFRTESIILT
-858 GADKLKLRGLFQDAG
+858 GPDKLKLRELFREAG
-873 ISAKGSDD
+873 VTAKASDD
-881 LEAKSTEFLTLAET
+881 LELKSTEYLNVVEALANK
-895 LAGQAGGAAPLPE
+895 AGGAAPLPE
-908 APKMTKL
+908 APKTTKL
-915 ADLRARVGNDRLKGL
+915 ADLRGRIGNDRLKGL
-930 LDEAD
+930 LDAAD
-935 TLKPE
+935 ALKPE
-940 VARWKKQSELAA
+940 VAKWKKLADLAA
-952 KRLPEWDKLQKF
+952 KRVPEWDKLQKF
-964 LTAGAGVGAL
+964 LTAGAGVGAMADVE
-974 TEVDS
+974 T
-979 AARGILDGRLLL
+979 AAKGILDGRLLL
-991 DNSDH
+991 DNADH

-1007 LRTAVTGAHSA
+1007 LRTAVTGAHGA
-1018 FAKRHAELLKELEAG
+1018 FASRHAELLKDLEAS

-1042 QRMALMSEEGIST
+1042 QRMALMSEEGISS

-1070 LQQTSVASWNDKTA
+1070 LQQTPVASWNDKTA

-1124 LAAQETTLVA
+1124 LAAQETTLVT
-1134 KLKEGPVVVG
+1134 KLKEGPVVIG